1 MPRLAPLALVVLWS
15 SGFVGATLAAQSAP
29 ADTTLLWR
37 YVAAAA
43 PLCTWALWT
52 RRRYGARFLAREG
65 VIGLLGQGGYLLGV
79 FRAAELGVP
88 PGTAALIAS
97 LQPPLVAV
105 LLWGSGERAD
115 RRQAF
120 GLATGLVGV
129 VLVVGGDLGAAG
141 GWQGLTSVAL
151 GMLSLAVATLVADRW
166 PQPEGH
172 GVADSLVVQS
182 VVALGFFTAVAL
194 ATGTATPPAD
204 AAFWFAV
211 VWLVLLAF
219 VGGYGSYLYVLGRSG
234 PVVASAWL
242 YLTPA
247 TAALWA
253 WPMFGEPVTAGAA
266 AGLSVAAAGV
276 AAVVRP
282 RAQSEDE
289 WQRAAAWGGRTP
301 GAPRGAVRRGRP
313 SRLGGAGQ
321 WLSRLRRRAS
331 AGRHPGAAGAQL
343 RRRAGSARRADAS
356 CAAQGAGD
364 H

>member
-1 MPRLAPLALVVLWS
+1 MSRLAPLALVVLWS

-43 PLCTWALWT
+43 PLVVWALWT

-105 LLWGSGERAD
+105 LLWAGPGDRTD

-120 GLATGLVGV
+120 GLVTGLVGV

-141 GWQGLTSVAL
+141 GWKGLTSVAL

-166 PQPEGH
+166 QQPEGH

-182 VVALGFFTAVAL
+182 VVALGFFTVVAV

-204 AAFWFAV
+204 PRFWFAV

-219 VGGYGSYLYVLGRSG
+219 VGGYGSYLFVLRQSG

-253 WPMFGEPVTAGAA
+253 WPMFGEPVTAAAA
-266 AGLSVAAAGV
+266 AGLLVAAAGV

-282 RAQSEDE
+282 
-289 WQRAAAWGGRTP
+289 QRPPTDDGGDQCPVGEKVSGRSAA
-301 GAPRGAVRRGRP
+301 
-313 SRLGGAGQ
+313 
-321 WLSRLRRRAS
+321 
-331 AGRHPGAAGAQL
+331 
-343 RRRAGSARRADAS
+343 
-356 CAAQGAGD
+356 
-364 H
+364 

>member
-1 MPRLAPLALVVLWS
+1 MSRLAPLALVVLWS

-37 YVAAAA
+37 YVAAAV
-43 PLCTWALWT
+43 PLSAWALWT

-88 PGTAALIAS
+88 PGTGALIAS

-105 LLWGSGERAD
+105 LLWAGPGGRTD
-115 RRQAF
+115 RRQAL
-120 GLATGLVGV
+120 GLLTGIVGV
-129 VLVVGGDLGAAG
+129 ALVVGGDLGAAG
-141 GWQGLTSVAL
+141 GWKGLVSVAL
-151 GMLSLAVATLVADRW
+151 GMLSLSVATLIADRW

-182 VVALGFFTAVAL
+182 VVAVGFFTAVAFV
-194 ATGTATPPAD
+194 TGHAAPPAE
-204 AAFWFAV
+204 AGFWFAV

-219 VGGYGSYLYVLGRSG
+219 VGGYGSYLFVLRRSG

-253 WPMFGEPVTAGAA
+253 WPMFGEPVTVGPA
-266 AGLSVAAAGV
+266 AGFLVAAAGV

-282 RAQSEDE
+282 RAQSVHE
-289 WQRAAAWGGRTP
+289 WQ
-301 GAPRGAVRRGRP
+301 GAPGDPVRRGRAP
-313 SRLGGAGQ
+313 RRRDDDLRLGRLGCGAAP
-321 WLSRLRRRAS
+321 RRRPTAN
-331 AGRHPGAAGAQL
+331 GAQL
-343 RRRAGSARRADAS
+343 GRAARPARLADAS
-356 CAAQGAGD
+356 RAVEEQHD